1 MKRTRPCAQPT
12 LTNSKPGYQNP
23 FLPLSPAPSF
33 RDEGRVAQPLP
44 YMALK
49 DAPVQIRRAATVAQ
63 ICISITRALGI
74 LFTTLIIA
82 TLPKWV
88 PGFLAYQTIPVSLL
102 VLAIGSAIVSRK
114 GSRIREEIA
123 ERQFEKA
130 RRSTFA
136 TAILGFIIG
145 GIIPGLLYI
154 YLYTRIGNV
163 MVKQTPDDPR
173 TVYLLPHPSEGM
185 FLGRYLG
192 WIAAYL
198 LVLYIGYTQLSPGLR
213 EVSDWLSPV
222 LGVHFNTMIVA
233 LFLVFTNPLTYPPLL
248 YLWTFAGFLGGLIA
262 GGKIR
267 RGFLVGMTVFLS
279 ALGALGL
286 AALAIYQNTNLSAL
300 SNVPPPPPGFSII
313 SATTGPVAGDL
324 IPILMQESSPTSQ
337 LVIQDI
343 VLTMIRNAGLVFAVA
358 TISGRAASLFWQGDV
373 FVLKTF
379 WRVIKTKKPAL
390 PQNNIPKKGILLLT
404 LAILLFIPNPH
415 TTQSSTIIQAP
426 PSGPYQQNLAIG
438 LDMLGAPSASLR
450 MTNLDLSSK
459 GLVLDNNYAGN
470 NLSIFIIDNNYAQPL
485 GANSFLGIPSFIL
498 GLFSQPALIT
508 FYTGDPATTR
518 GESDNV
524 AAQFS
529 QALGVQFTKAFA
541 IPYGGSAITI
551 YAPDPELTNNDALTR
566 VLGLLPSSSFSTLI
580 KPANLQTLQYLAA
593 IGLASISL
601 PAPLNKTP
609 TQAFSFVF
617 NTQFPREFYKGGQH
631 YLSLKTLLGFQTGI
645 AGDTNSNAS
654 IVSISFQRGTVL
666 YSPLG
671 QMPPFNPL
679 YDNFTATYIYNATIT
694 ARSDFAANFT
704 YPFAPNITIEK
715 TVNPSSGPLGTTHNI
730 VVMIQNF
737 DNVTVT
743 NLNVTDDEA
752 PSSYQKTLQI
762 SPSGVQTGQ
771 FASFPPSQTQFLSY
785 TATTKSSGTY
795 VLSPAITEI
804 VWQAPNGTQ
813 IRYTVTTDNPLIS
826 SSSGPWTQFTRTFT
840 DLQPYSYLLLLPLLL
855 TPIIETLKLVG
866 RHRKRKP
873 EPWVNAPIEPQN
885 TPPPAPAQAEPNRSV
900 DTPSSTSPWADFT
913 TYRIA

>member
-1 MKRTRPCAQPT
+1 MSGFPETVAKVKNVHTPSKTSSSLFCYTEFDSELFSSRNYSFSANYYVTPRGGRFSRAPPFVKTHQTPRRPT
-12 LTNSKPGYQNP
+12 LPNTQPGYQNP
-23 FLPLSPAPSF
+23 FLPLFPAPSF

-49 DAPVQIRRAATVAQ
+49 DAPVQIRRAATFAQ
-63 ICISITRALGI
+63 ISISITRALSI
-74 LFTTLIIA
+74 LFTTLIVA
-82 TLPKWV
+82 TLPTWV
-88 PGFLAYQTIPVSLL
+88 PGLLTYQTTPVALL
-102 VLAIGSAIVSRK
+102 VLAIGSAIVSHK
-114 GSRIREEIA
+114 GGGIREEIA
-123 ERQFEKA
+123 ERKFQKA
-130 RRSTFA
+130 RSSTFT

-173 TVYLLPHPSEGM
+173 IVYLLPHPSEGI

-222 LGVHFNTMIVA
+222 LGVHFNAMIVA

-267 RGFLVGMTVFLS
+267 RGFLVGMTVYLS
-279 ALGALGL
+279 TLGALGL
-286 AALAIYQNTNLSAL
+286 AALAIYQNVNLSTL
-300 SNVPPPPPGFSII
+300 SSLASPPPGFSII
-313 SATTGPVAGDL
+313 SATTGPVTGDI
-324 IPILMQESSPTSQ
+324 IPILIQGASPTSQ
-337 LVIQDI
+337 MVIQDVI
-343 VLTMIRNAGLVFAVA
+343 LTMIRNAGLVFAVA

-373 FVLKTF
+373 FILKTI
-379 WRVIKTKKPAL
+379 WKTIKTKKTAL
-390 PQNNIPKKGILLLT
+390 PQNTGTSTFPKKGLLLLA
-404 LAILLFIPNPH
+404 LAILLMIPTYHSVNPRPI
-415 TTQSSTIIQAP
+415 TQAP

-438 LDMLGAPSASLR
+438 LDMLGAPNASLR
-450 MTNLDLSSK
+450 MTNLDLTSK

-470 NLSIFIIDNNYAQPL
+470 NLSLFIINNNYTRFVRTSA
-485 GANSFLGIPSFIL
+485 SLGIPSFIL

-529 QALGVQFTKAFA
+529 QALGVSFTKAFA
-541 IPYGGSAITI
+541 VPSGQGTVTI
-551 YAPDPELTNNDALTR
+551 YAPNPELTNNDALTR

-580 KPANLQTLQYLAA
+580 KPANLQSLQYFAA

-609 TQAFSFVF
+609 TQAFSFIL
-617 NTQFPREFYKGGQH
+617 NTQFPRQFYKAGQH

-645 AGDTNSNAS
+645 VGDTNSNAS

-671 QMPPFNPL
+671 QTPPSNPI
-679 YDNFTATYIYNATIT
+679 YDNFTSTYIYNATIT

-704 YPFAPNITIEK
+704 YPFAPK
-715 TVNPSSGPLGTTHNI
+715 
-730 VVMIQNF
+730 
-737 DNVTVT
+737 
-743 NLNVTDDEA
+743 
-752 PSSYQKTLQI
+752 
-762 SPSGVQTGQ
+762 
-771 FASFPPSQTQFLSY
+771 
-785 TATTKSSGTY
+785 
-795 VLSPAITEI
+795 ITERNTDPI
-804 VWQAPNGTQ
+804 HGYHRQSSDLVIKRTLD
-813 IRYTVTTDNPLIS
+813 TVHKNVHRPPT
-826 SSSGPWTQFTRTFT
+826 
-840 DLQPYSYLLLLPLLL
+840 LLLP
-855 TPIIETLKLVG
+855 
-866 RHRKRKP
+866 
-873 EPWVNAPIEPQN
+873 
-885 TPPPAPAQAEPNRSV
+885 PPS
-900 DTPSSTSPWADFT
+900 PSPTHT
-913 TYRIA
+913 NH

>member
-1 MKRTRPCAQPT
+1 M
-12 LTNSKPGYQNP
+12 
-23 FLPLSPAPSF
+23 
-33 RDEGRVAQPLP
+33 AQPLP

-49 DAPVQIRRAATVAQ
+49 DAPVQIRRAATIAQ
-63 ICISITRALGI
+63 ISISITRALSI

-82 TLPKWV
+82 TLPTWV
-88 PGFLAYQTIPVSLL
+88 PGLLTYQTTPVALF
-102 VLAIGSAIVSRK
+102 VLAIGSAIVSHK
-114 GSRIREEIA
+114 GSGIREEIA
-123 ERQFEKA
+123 ERKFKKA
-130 RRSTFA
+130 RSSTFT
-136 TAILGFIIG
+136 TALLGFIIG

-213 EVSDWLSPV
+213 EASDWLSPV

-267 RGFLVGMTVFLS
+267 RGFLVGMTVYLS
-279 ALGALGL
+279 TLGALGL
-286 AALAIYQNTNLSAL
+286 AALAIYQNVNLSTL
-300 SNVPPPPPGFSII
+300 SSLPPPPPGFSII
-313 SATTGPVAGDL
+313 SVTTGPVAGDIIPLL
-324 IPILMQESSPTSQ
+324 IQTSSPTSPM
-337 LVIQDI
+337 VIQDI
-343 VLTMIRNAGLVFAVA
+343 ILTMIRNAGLVFAVA

-373 FVLKTF
+373 FILKTF
-379 WRVIKTKKPAL
+379 WKMIKTKKPAL
-390 PQNNIPKKGILLLT
+390 PQNAGDLPKKGILLLA
-404 LAILLFIPNPH
+404 LAILFLIPTQH
-415 TTQSSTIIQAP
+415 TTQPSTISQAP

-438 LDMLGAPSASLR
+438 LDMLGAPNASLR
-450 MTNLDLSSK
+450 MTDLDLSSK

-470 NLSIFIIDNNYAQPL
+470 NLSLFIINNNYSQSL
-485 GANSFLGIPSFIL
+485 GTNSGLGIPSFIL

-518 GESDNV
+518 GKSDNV
-524 AAQFS
+524 ATQFA
-529 QALGVQFTKAFA
+529 QALGVGFTKAFA
-541 IPYGGSAITI
+541 IPSGQGTVTI
-551 YAPDPELTNNDALTR
+551 YAPNPELTNNDALTR

-580 KPANLQTLQYLAA
+580 KPANLQSLQYFAA

-601 PAPLNKTP
+601 PAQLNKTP
-609 TQAFSFVF
+609 TQAFSFIL
-617 NTQFPREFYKGGQH
+617 NTQFPRQFYKTGQH

-645 AGDTNSNAS
+645 VGDTNSNAS

-671 QMPPFNPL
+671 QIPPSNPI
-679 YDNFTATYIYNATIT
+679 YDNFTSTYIYNATIT

-704 YPFAPNITIEK
+704 YPFAPKITVQK
-715 TVNPSSGPLGTTHNI
+715 TVNPSSGPLGTSHNV

-795 VLSPAITEI
+795 VLSPATIEF
-804 VWQAPNGTQ
+804 VWQAPNGTR

-866 RHRKRKP
+866 RHRKKKP
-873 EPWVNAPIEPQN
+873 KPWVNKPTEPQN
-885 TPPPAPAQAEPNRSV
+885 TPSPTPTQAGPDTSA
-900 DTPSSTSPWADFT
+900 DTPNSKNP
-913 TYRIA
+913 

>member
-1 MKRTRPCAQPT
+1 M
-12 LTNSKPGYQNP
+12 
-23 FLPLSPAPSF
+23 
-33 RDEGRVAQPLP
+33 AQPLP

-49 DAPVQIRRAATVAQ
+49 DAPVEIRRAATVAQ
-63 ICISITRALGI
+63 ISISLTRALGI

-82 TLPKWV
+82 TLPTWV
-88 PGFLAYQTIPVSLL
+88 PGILAYQTIPVALL
-102 VLAIGSAIVSRK
+102 VLAIGSVIVSRK

-123 ERQFEKA
+123 ERQFKKA
-130 RRSTFA
+130 RSSTFT
-136 TAILGFIIG
+136 TAILGCILG
-145 GIIPGLLYI
+145 GVLPGILYL
-154 YLYTRIGNV
+154 YLYTRIGDI
-163 MVKQTPDDPR
+163 MVKRTSDDPK
-173 TVYLLPHPSEGM
+173 TVYLLPRPSEGI

-566 VLGLLPSSSFSTLI
+566 VLGLLPGSSFSTLAS
-580 KPANLQTLQYLAA
+580 PVSLQNTQYFAA
-593 IGLASISL
+593 IGLATISL
-601 PAPLNKTP
+601 PPPLNTTP
-609 TQAFSFVF
+609 TRAFSFLL
-617 NTQFPREFYKGGQH
+617 NTQYPREFYKAGQH
-631 YLSLKTLLGFQTGI
+631 NLSLKTLLGFQTGI
-645 AGDTNSNAS
+645 VGDTNSNAS
-654 IVSISFQRGTVL
+654 IVSISFQRGTIL

-671 QMPPFNPL
+671 LTPPYNPL
-679 YDNFTATYIYNATIT
+679 YDNLTATYIYNATIT
-694 ARSDFAANFT
+694 PRADFAANFT
-704 YPFAPNITIEK
+704 YPFAPNITVQK
-715 TVNPSSGPLGTTHNI
+715 TVTPSSGPLGTSHDV
-730 VVMIQNF
+730 VVMIQNL

-743 NLNVTDDEA
+743 NLNVTDDQG
-752 PSSYQKTLQI
+752 PSAYQKTLQL
-762 SPSGVQTGQ
+762 SPGGIQTGQ
-771 FASFPPSQTQFLSY
+771 FASFPPGQTQSLRY
-785 TATTKSSGTY
+785 TATTKSSGIY
-795 VLSPAITEI
+795 VLSPALADF
-804 VWQAPNGTQ
+804 VWQAPNGTKIQ
-813 IRYTVTTDNPLIS
+813 YSITTEKPLIS

-855 TPIIETLKLVG
+855 TPVIETLRLVG
-866 RHRKRKP
+866 RHRKKKP
-873 EPWVNAPIEPQN
+873 EPWVNTPAEPQT
-885 TPPPAPAQAEPNRSV
+885 TPPAAPPQAGPDKV
-900 DTPSSTSPWADFT
+900 TDTPSLAKP
-913 TYRIA
+913 

>member
-1 MKRTRPCAQPT
+1 M
-12 LTNSKPGYQNP
+12 
-23 FLPLSPAPSF
+23 
-33 RDEGRVAQPLP
+33 AQPLP

-63 ICISITRALGI
+63 ISISLTRALGI

-82 TLPKWV
+82 TLPTWV
-88 PGFLAYQTIPVSLL
+88 PGLLAYQTIPVALL
-102 VLAIGSAIVSRK
+102 VLAIGSALVSHK

-123 ERQFEKA
+123 ERRFGKA
-130 RRSTFA
+130 RSSAFTA
-136 TAILGFIIG
+136 AILGFIIG
-145 GIIPGLLYI
+145 GILPGILYI
-154 YLYTRIGNV
+154 YLYTRIGDV
-163 MVKQTPDDPR
+163 MVKRTPDDPK
-173 TVYLLPHPSEGM
+173 TVYLLPHPSEGI

-267 RGFLVGMTVFLS
+267 RGFLVGMTVYLS
-279 ALGALGL
+279 TLGALGL
-286 AALAIYQNTNLSAL
+286 AALAIYQNVNLSTL
-300 SNVPPPPPGFSII
+300 SSLPPPPPGFSII
-313 SATTGPVAGDL
+313 SAATGPVAGDI
-324 IPILMQESSPTSQ
+324 IPILIQGASPTSQ
-337 LVIQDI
+337 MVIQDI

-373 FVLKTF
+373 FVLKTV
-379 WRVIKTKKPAL
+379 WKMIKTKKPAL
-390 PQNNIPKKGILLLT
+390 PQNTSTSNIPKKGLLL
-404 LAILLFIPNPH
+404 LALAVLFLIPTQH
-415 TTQSSTIIQAP
+415 TTQPSTITQAP

-438 LDMLGAPSASLR
+438 LDMLGAPNASLR

-470 NLSIFIIDNNYAQPL
+470 NLSIFIINNNYTRFL
-485 GANSFLGIPSFIL
+485 GDSSSLGIPSFIL
-498 GLFSQPALIT
+498 ALFSQTALIT

-529 QALGVQFTKAFA
+529 QALGVRFTKAFA
-541 IPYGGSAITI
+541 IPSGQGTVTI
-551 YAPDPELTNNDALTR
+551 YAPNPELTNNDALTR

-580 KPANLQTLQYLAA
+580 KPANFQNLQYFAA

-601 PAPLNKTP
+601 PAPLNKTS
-609 TQAFSFVF
+609 TQAFSFILD
-617 NTQFPREFYKGGQH
+617 TQFPRQFYKAGQH

-645 AGDTNSNAS
+645 VGDTNSNAS
-654 IVSISFQRGTVL
+654 IVSISFQRGTIL

-671 QMPPFNPL
+671 LTPPNNPV
-679 YDNFTATYIYNATIT
+679 YNNFTSTYIYNATIT
-694 ARSDFAANFT
+694 PRSDFAANFT
-704 YPFAPNITIEK
+704 YPFAPKITIQK
-715 TVNPSSGPLGTTHNI
+715 TVSPPSGPLGTSHNI

-771 FASFPPSQTQFLSY
+771 FASFPPGQTQFLSY

-795 VLSPAITEI
+795 VLSPATTEF
-804 VWQAPNGTQ
+804 VWQAPNGTW

-826 SSSGPWTQFTRTFT
+826 SSSGPWTQFTRTFS

-900 DTPSSTSPWADFT
+900 HTPNSTSP
-913 TYRIA
+913 

>member
-1 MKRTRPCAQPT
+1 
-12 LTNSKPGYQNP
+12 
-23 FLPLSPAPSF
+23 
-33 RDEGRVAQPLP
+33 
-44 YMALK
+44 MALK

-63 ICISITRALGI
+63 ISSASSRALGV

-82 TLPKWV
+82 TLPTWV
-88 PGFLAYQTIPVSLL
+88 PGLLAQQPIPVTLL
-102 VLAIGSAIVSRK
+102 VLTIGSIIVSRK

-123 ERQFEKA
+123 ERKFEKA
-130 RRSTFA
+130 RSSTFT

-154 YLYTRIGNV
+154 YLYTRIGDV
-163 MVKQTPDDPR
+163 MVKRTPDDPK

-213 EVSDWLSPV
+213 QVSDWLSPV

-248 YLWTFAGFLGGLIA
+248 YLWSFAGFLGGLIA

-267 RGFLVGMTVFLS
+267 RGFLVGMTVYLS

-286 AALAIYQNTNLSAL
+286 AALALYQNVNLSSL
-300 SNVPPPPPGFSII
+300 SSLPPPPPGFSII
-313 SATTGPVAGDL
+313 SATTGPVTGDI
-324 IPILMQESSPTSQ
+324 IPILIQGSPLTSPM
-337 LVIQDI
+337 LIQDVI
-343 VLTMIRNAGLVFAVA
+343 LTMMRNAGLVFAVA

-373 FVLKTF
+373 FILRTVWKM
-379 WRVIKTKKPAL
+379 IKTKKPTL
-390 PQNNIPKKGILLLT
+390 PQNTGNLPKKGILLLA
-404 LAILLFIPNPH
+404 LAMLLFVPNLH
-415 TTQSSTIIQAP
+415 ATQPSTIIQAP
-426 PSGPYQQNLAIG
+426 PSGPYQQNLAVG
-438 LDMLGAPSASLR
+438 LDMLGAPNASLR

-470 NLSIFIIDNNYAQPL
+470 NLSLFIISNNYTRSL
-485 GANSFLGIPSFIL
+485 GPSSILGIPNFIL

-529 QALGVQFTKAFA
+529 QALGVTLTKAFA
-541 IPYGGSAITI
+541 LPSGQGTVTI
-551 YAPDPELTNNDALTR
+551 YAPNPELTNNEALTR

-580 KPANLQTLQYLAA
+580 KPANLQNQQYFAA

-601 PAPLNKTP
+601 PSPLNKPP
-609 TQAFSFVF
+609 TRGFNFIL
-617 NTQFPREFYKGGQH
+617 NTQFPREFYKAGQH
-631 YLSLKTLLGFQTGI
+631 NLSLKSLLGFQTGI
-645 AGDTNSNAS
+645 VGDTSSNAS

-666 YSPLG
+666 YSQLG
-671 QMPPFNPL
+671 QMPPFNPIYNNL
-679 YDNFTATYIYNATIT
+679 TSTYIYNATT
-694 ARSDFAANFT
+694 TPRSDFAANFT
-704 YPFAPNITIEK
+704 YPFAPNITVQK
-715 TVNPSSGPLGTTHNI
+715 TVNPSNGPLGATHSI
-730 VVMIQNF
+730 VVRIQNS

-743 NLNVTDDEA
+743 NLNVTDTEA

-762 SPSGVQTGQ
+762 LPSGVQTGQ
-771 FASFPPSQTQFLSY
+771 FANFPPGQTQSLGY
-785 TATTKSSGTY
+785 TAITQSSGTY
-795 VLSPAITEI
+795 VLSPATIAF
-804 VWQAPNGTQ
+804 VWQSPNGTR
-813 IRYTVTTDNPLIS
+813 IRYTVTTDKPLIS

-840 DLQPYSYLLLLPLLL
+840 DLQPYSYLLLLPLLI

-866 RHRKRKP
+866 RHRKKKP
-873 EPWVNAPIEPQN
+873 GPWVNTPPEPRN
-885 TPPPAPAQAEPNRSV
+885 IPPPAPAQAGPDNPAG
-900 DTPSSTSPWADFT
+900 TPKSTNP
-913 TYRIA
+913 

>member
-1 MKRTRPCAQPT
+1 M
-12 LTNSKPGYQNP
+12 
-23 FLPLSPAPSF
+23 
-33 RDEGRVAQPLP
+33 AQPLP

-49 DAPVQIRRAATVAQ
+49 DAPVEIRRAAMVAQ
-63 ICISITRALGI
+63 ISSSFTRGLGI

-82 TLPKWV
+82 TLPTWV
-88 PGFLAYQTIPVSLL
+88 PGVLAYQTIPVALL
-102 VLAIGSAIVSRK
+102 VLAIGSVLVSRK
-114 GSRIREEIA
+114 GGQIREEIA
-123 ERQFEKA
+123 ERQFKKA
-130 RRSTFA
+130 
-136 TAILGFIIG
+136 
-145 GIIPGLLYI
+145 PGVLYL
-154 YLYTRIGNV
+154 YLYTRIGDV
-163 MVKQTPDDPR
+163 IVKRTPDDPK
-173 TVYLLPHPSEGM
+173 TVYLLPRPSEGI

-248 YLWTFAGFLGGLIA
+248 YLWSFAGILGGLIA

-279 ALGALGL
+279 TLGALGL

-300 SNVPPPPPGFSII
+300 SNLPPPPPGFSII
-313 SATTGPVAGDL
+313 SATTGPVAGDI
-324 IPILMQESSPTSQ
+324 IPILIQGSSPTSQ

-373 FVLKTF
+373 FILKTF
-379 WRVIKTKKPAL
+379 WRMIKTKKPTL
-390 PQNNIPKKGILLLT
+390 PQNNIPKKGILLLA
-404 LAILLFIPNPH
+404 LAILLFISSPH
-415 TTQSSTIIQAP
+415 IAQRSTIIQAP

-438 LDMLGAPSASLR
+438 LDMLGAPNASLR
-450 MTNLDLSSK
+450 MTNLDLSSR

-470 NLSIFIIDNNYAQPL
+470 NLSVFVIDNNYTQPL

-518 GESDNV
+518 GESDKV

-529 QALGVQFTKAFA
+529 QALGVQFTEAFV

-551 YAPDPELTNNDALTR
+551 YAPNPELTNNDALTR

-580 KPANLQTLQYLAA
+580 NPANLQNTQYFAA
-593 IGLASISL
+593 IGLATISL
-601 PAPLNKTP
+601 PPPFNKTP
-609 TQAFSFVF
+609 TQAFSSFLL
-617 NTQFPREFYKGGQH
+617 NTQYPREFYKAGQH

-645 AGDTNSNAS
+645 VGDTNSNAS

-671 QMPPFNPL
+671 LTPPYNPF
-679 YDNFTATYIYNATIT
+679 YDNLTATYIYNATIT
-694 ARSDFAANFT
+694 PRADFAANFT
-704 YPFAPNITIEK
+704 YSFAPNITVQK
-715 TVNPSSGPLGTTHNI
+715 TVTPSSGPLGTSHDV
-730 VVMIQNF
+730 VVMIQNQ

-743 NLNVTDDEA
+743 SLNVTDDQA
-752 PSSYQKTLQI
+752 PSAYQKTLRL
-762 SPSGVQTGQ
+762 SPGGVQTGQ
-771 FASFPPSQTQFLSY
+771 YASFPPGQTQSLGY
-785 TATTKSSGTY
+785 TATTESSGTY
-795 VLSPAITEI
+795 VLSPATADF
-804 VWQAPNGTQ
+804 VWQAPNGTN
-813 IRYTVTTDNPLIS
+813 IRYSITTEKPPIS

-855 TPIIETLKLVG
+855 TPVIETLRLVS
-866 RHRKRKP
+866 RRRKKNP
-873 EPWVNAPIEPQN
+873 QAWVNIPAEPQ
-885 TPPPAPAQAEPNRSV
+885 TIPPAAPQTGPAKV
-900 DTPSSTSPWADFT
+900 TDTPSSANP
-913 TYRIA
+913 

>member
-1 MKRTRPCAQPT
+1 M
-12 LTNSKPGYQNP
+12 
-23 FLPLSPAPSF
+23 
-33 RDEGRVAQPLP
+33 AQPLP

-49 DAPVQIRRAATVAQ
+49 DAPVQIRRASTVAQ
-63 ICISITRALGI
+63 ISISITRAVGI

-82 TLPKWV
+82 TLPTWV
-88 PGFLAYQTIPVSLL
+88 PGLLAYQTIPVALL

-136 TAILGFIIG
+136 TAILGFIVG

-163 MVKQTPDDPR
+163 MVKRTPDDPR
-173 TVYLLPHPSEGM
+173 TVYLLPHPSEGI

-248 YLWTFAGFLGGLIA
+248 YLWTFAGFLRGLIA

-267 RGFLVGMTVFLS
+267 RGFLVGMTVYLS
-279 ALGALGL
+279 TLGALGL
-286 AALAIYQNTNLSAL
+286 AALAIYQNVNLSTL
-300 SNVPPPPPGFSII
+300 SSLPPPPPGFSII
-313 SATTGPVAGDL
+313 SATTGPVAGDI
-324 IPILMQESSPTSQ
+324 IPILIQSSSPTSQ
-337 LVIQDI
+337 MVIQDVI
-343 VLTMIRNAGLVFAVA
+343 LTMIRNAGLVFAAA

-373 FVLKTF
+373 FILKTF
-379 WRVIKTKKPAL
+379 WKMIKTKKPAL
-390 PQNNIPKKGILLLT
+390 PQNGDLPKKGTLLLA
-404 LAILLFIPNPH
+404 LAILLLIPTPH
-415 TTQSSTIIQAP
+415 TTQLSTITQAP

-438 LDMLGAPSASLR
+438 LDMLGAPNASLR

-459 GLVLDNNYAGN
+459 GLVLDNNYAEN
-470 NLSIFIIDNNYAQPL
+470 NLSLFIINNNYSQSLDTGPT
-485 GANSFLGIPSFIL
+485 FGIPSFIF
-498 GLFSQPALIT
+498 GLLSQPALIT
-508 FYTGDPATTR
+508 FYTGDPGTTHA
-518 GESDNV
+518 ESDLV

-529 QALGVQFTKAFA
+529 QALGVIFTKVFA
-541 IPYGGSAITI
+541 LSYGPGTITI
-551 YAPDPELTNNDALTR
+551 YAPNPELTNNDALTR
-566 VLGLLPSSSFSTLI
+566 VLGLLPSPSFSTLI
-580 KPANLQTLQYLAA
+580 KPANLQTLQYFAA

-609 TQAFSFVF
+609 TQAFSFIL
-617 NTQFPREFYKGGQH
+617 NTQFPRQFYKAGQH

-645 AGDTNSNAS
+645 VEDTNSNAS

-671 QMPPFNPL
+671 LTPPYNPV
-679 YDNFTATYIYNATIT
+679 YDNFTSTYIYNATIT

-704 YPFAPNITIEK
+704 YPFAPNITVQK
-715 TVNPSSGPLGTTHNI
+715 TVNPSSGPLGTSHNV

-752 PSSYQKTLQI
+752 SSSYQKTLQI
-762 SPSGVQTGQ
+762 SPGGVQTGQ
-771 FASFPPSQTQFLSY
+771 FASFPPGQTQFLSY

-795 VLSPAITEI
+795 VLSPATIEF

-855 TPIIETLKLVG
+855 TPIIETLKLVS
-866 RHRKRKP
+866 RHRKRNP
-873 EPWVNAPIEPQN
+873 EPWVNAPKKPQN
-885 TPPPAPAQAEPNRSV
+885 TPSPTPTQAGPDKPA
-900 DTPSSTSPWADFT
+900 DMPSSKNP
-913 TYRIA
+913 

>member
-1 MKRTRPCAQPT
+1 M
-12 LTNSKPGYQNP
+12 
-23 FLPLSPAPSF
+23 
-33 RDEGRVAQPLP
+33 AQPLP

-63 ICISITRALGI
+63 
-74 LFTTLIIA
+74 
-82 TLPKWV
+82 
-88 PGFLAYQTIPVSLL
+88 
-102 VLAIGSAIVSRK
+102 K

-123 ERQFEKA
+123 ERRFGKA
-130 RRSTFA
+130 RSSTFTA
-136 TAILGFIIG
+136 AILGFIIG
-145 GIIPGLLYI
+145 GIIPGILYI
-154 YLYTRIGNV
+154 YLYTRIGDV
-163 MVKQTPDDPR
+163 MVKRTPDDPK
-173 TVYLLPHPSEGM
+173 TVYLLPHPSEGI

-267 RGFLVGMTVFLS
+267 RGFLVGMTVYLS
-279 ALGALGL
+279 TLGALGL
-286 AALAIYQNTNLSAL
+286 AALAIYQNVNLSTL
-300 SNVPPPPPGFSII
+300 SSLPPPPPGFSII
-313 SATTGPVAGDL
+313 SAATGPVAGDI
-324 IPILMQESSPTSQ
+324 IPILIQGASPTSQ
-337 LVIQDI
+337 MVIQDI

-373 FVLKTF
+373 FVLKTV
-379 WRVIKTKKPAL
+379 WRMIRPKKPAL
-390 PQNNIPKKGILLLT
+390 PQNTSTSNIPKKGILLLA
-404 LAILLFIPNPH
+404 LAVLFLIPTQH
-415 TTQSSTIIQAP
+415 TTQPSTITQAP
-426 PSGPYQQNLAIG
+426 TSGPYQQNLAIG
-438 LDMLGAPSASLR
+438 LDMLGAPNASLR
-450 MTNLDLSSK
+450 MTNLNYTRFLGDSS
-459 GLVLDNNYAGN
+459 
-470 NLSIFIIDNNYAQPL
+470 S
-485 GANSFLGIPSFIL
+485 LGIPSFIL
-498 GLFSQPALIT
+498 ALFSQPALIT

-529 QALGVQFTKAFA
+529 QALGVTFTKAFA
-541 IPYGGSAITI
+541 IPSGQGTVTI
-551 YAPDPELTNNDALTR
+551 YAPNPELTNNDALTR

-580 KPANLQTLQYLAA
+580 KPANLQSQQYFAA

-609 TQAFSFVF
+609 TQAFSFIL
-617 NTQFPREFYKGGQH
+617 NTQFPRQFYKAGQH

-645 AGDTNSNAS
+645 VGDTNSNAS
-654 IVSISFQRGTVL
+654 IVSISFQRGTIL

-671 QMPPFNPL
+671 LTPPNNPV
-679 YDNFTATYIYNATIT
+679 YNNFTSTYIYNATIT
-694 ARSDFAANFT
+694 PRSDFAANFT
-704 YPFAPNITIEK
+704 YPFAPKITIQK
-715 TVNPSSGPLGTTHNI
+715 TVSPPSGPLGTSHNI

-752 PSSYQKTLQI
+752 PFSYQKTLQI

-771 FASFPPSQTQFLSY
+771 FASFPPGQTQFLSY

-795 VLSPAITEI
+795 VLSPATTEF
-804 VWQAPNGTQ
+804 VWQAPNGTW

-826 SSSGPWTQFTRTFT
+826 SSSGPWTQFTRTFS

-900 DTPSSTSPWADFT
+900 HTPSSTSP
-913 TYRIA
+913 

>member
-1 MKRTRPCAQPT
+1 M
-12 LTNSKPGYQNP
+12 
-23 FLPLSPAPSF
+23 
-33 RDEGRVAQPLP
+33 AQPLP

-63 ICISITRALGI
+63 ISISLTRALGI

-82 TLPKWV
+82 TLPTWV
-88 PGFLAYQTIPVSLL
+88 PGLLAYQTIPVALL
-102 VLAIGSAIVSRK
+102 VLAIGSALVSHK

-123 ERQFEKA
+123 ERRFGKA
-130 RRSTFA
+130 RSSTFTA
-136 TAILGFIIG
+136 AILGFIIG
-145 GIIPGLLYI
+145 GIIPGILYI
-154 YLYTRIGNV
+154 YLYTRIGDV
-163 MVKQTPDDPR
+163 MVKRTPDDPK
-173 TVYLLPHPSEGM
+173 TVYLLPHPSEGI

-267 RGFLVGMTVFLS
+267 RGFLVGMTVYLS
-279 ALGALGL
+279 TLGALGL
-286 AALAIYQNTNLSAL
+286 AALAIYQNVNLSTL
-300 SNVPPPPPGFSII
+300 SSLPPPPPGFSII
-313 SATTGPVAGDL
+313 SAATGPVAGDI
-324 IPILMQESSPTSQ
+324 IPILIQGASPTSQ
-337 LVIQDI
+337 MVIQDI

-373 FVLKTF
+373 FVLKTV
-379 WRVIKTKKPAL
+379 WRMIKTKKPAL
-390 PQNNIPKKGILLLT
+390 PQNTSTSNIPKKGLLL
-404 LAILLFIPNPH
+404 LALAVLFLIPTQH
-415 TTQSSTIIQAP
+415 TTQPSTITQAP

-438 LDMLGAPSASLR
+438 LDMLGAPNASLR

-470 NLSIFIIDNNYAQPL
+470 NLSIFIINNNYTRFL
-485 GANSFLGIPSFIL
+485 GDSSSLGIPSFIL
-498 GLFSQPALIT
+498 ALFSQPALIT

-529 QALGVQFTKAFA
+529 QALGVRFTKAFA
-541 IPYGGSAITI
+541 IPSGQGTVTI
-551 YAPDPELTNNDALTR
+551 YAPNPELTNNDALTR

-580 KPANLQTLQYLAA
+580 KPANFQNLQYFAA

-609 TQAFSFVF
+609 TQAFSFIL
-617 NTQFPREFYKGGQH
+617 NTQFPRQFYKAGQH

-645 AGDTNSNAS
+645 VGDTNSNAS
-654 IVSISFQRGTVL
+654 IVSISFQRGTIL

-671 QMPPFNPL
+671 QIPPSNPI
-679 YDNFTATYIYNATIT
+679 YDNFTATYIYNAPIT
-694 ARSDFAANFT
+694 PRSDFAANFT
-704 YPFAPNITIEK
+704 YPFAPKITIQK
-715 TVNPSSGPLGTTHNI
+715 TVSPPSGPLGTSHNI

-752 PSSYQKTLQI
+752 PFSYQKTLQI

-771 FASFPPSQTQFLSY
+771 FASFPPGQTQFLSY
-785 TATTKSSGTY
+785 TAITKSSGTY
-795 VLSPAITEI
+795 VLSPATTEF
-804 VWQAPNGTQ
+804 VWQAPNGTW

-826 SSSGPWTQFTRTFT
+826 SSSGPWTQFTRTFS

-900 DTPSSTSPWADFT
+900 HTPSSTSP
-913 TYRIA
+913 